1 MIEAS
6 KGRPERGHVQ
16 LALLALLSQ
25 QPRHGY
31 ELRDLFEAAV
41 GGHWQLNSGQI
52 YTSLDRLSRDGLVV
66 EESIEKGGGPDKR
79 LWTLTGPGYS
89 ELLAWFRSAVPRD
102 YRLRD
107 EFYLKLMLALVTRAE
122 KPLMV
127 LVVQRRELFQEL
139 HALTTSRNA
148 LDPRSELARIL
159 LLDGAIMH
167 TEAELRWLDMIE
179 ARLDDIREQPLGLP
193 PPRQRGRPRKAPTPQ
208 ADDHDAQ
215 SVQNS
220 ERK

>member
-6 KGRPERGHVQ
+6 QGRPERGHVQ
-16 LALLALLSQ
+16 LAMLALLSQ

-41 GGHWQLNSGQI
+41 GGHWALNPGQI

-66 EESIEKGGGPDKR
+66 EEGMEKGGGPDKR
-79 LWTLTGPGYS
+79 LWTLTESGYV
-89 ELLAWFRSAVPRD
+89 EVLAWFRSAVPRD

-107 EFYLKLMLALVTRAE
+107 EFYLKLMLALVTQAE
-122 KPLMV
+122 KPLRV

-139 HALTTSRNA
+139 HMLTSRRNA
-148 LDPRSELARIL
+148 LDPHTELARIL
-159 LLDGAIMH
+159 LLDSAIMH

-193 PPRQRGRPRKAPTPQ
+193 PPRQRGRPRKTPVAQPGEQDAPN
-208 ADDHDAQ
+208 D
-215 SVQNS
+215 
-220 ERK
+220 RR